1 MKIKKRDERRKRWIK
16 QIHVGKEE
24 DESVAG
30 VGGGG
35 EMEGQELLGTP
46 RASDK
51 FSIGQILKER
61 SPSPPLHASEQV

>member
-1 MKIKKRDERRKRWIK
+1 
-16 QIHVGKEE
+16 
-24 DESVAG
+24 
-30 VGGGG
+30 
-35 EMEGQELLGTP
+35 MEGQELLGTP